1 MPPQSQPLAE
11 LAPKKILEEWLGD
24 EEFSRLLFANLSPD
38 DYAPGVLRAL
48 AQIQEEQRDKF
59 TEYKSLALAIALV
72 YDQKMPAFWPHA
84 QVAPAEVPIKD
95 YRPADWFAFWVRSN
109 EDKGGLTDLRDL
121 SPEQLKFV
129 VDAPLEASEYAWA
142 RANVRLSRVD
152 FAQIYGSIA
161 YDMKRMADGQYVW
174 PASPYTLAAIQKR
187 GGICVDQA
195 YFAMVAGKARGLP
208 TLFFTGEGTDGGHAW
223 FGYLQSD
230 NHWDMDCGRYENQK
244 FATGEALDPQTW
256 KPLSDHELAFLEG
269 HFRAQPEYAASQDDL
284 VMAGLLEGLGQ
295 NAPAA
300 AALDSALAVCPMNAA
315 AWDAKTAF
323 LERTGAPPEALRA
336 HHEAAVRQFAS
347 QPDLKAEHLAAL
359 AEIARQS
366 GDTAAAGA
374 YDNQIITQNAGDR
387 TDLGVQTLA
396 KQILDLTASGQLD
409 DAFKKYRQQ
418 VDDVGKNGGSG
429 FFYAVVRPFVSALL
443 AAGQQ
448 RRAKEAMDLA
458 RTALNPP
465 AGTTLERDMDALD
478 VQVLAATPSQGSTDF
493 ARP

>member
-1 MPPQSQPLAE
+1 
-11 LAPKKILEEWLGD
+11 
-24 EEFSRLLFANLSPD
+24 
-38 DYAPGVLRAL
+38 
-48 AQIQEEQRDKF
+48 
-59 TEYKSLALAIALV
+59 
-72 YDQKMPAFWPHA
+72 
-84 QVAPAEVPIKD
+84 
-95 YRPADWFAFWVRSN
+95 
-109 EDKGGLTDLRDL
+109 
-121 SPEQLKFV
+121 
-129 VDAPLEASEYAWA
+129 
-142 RANVRLSRVD
+142 
-152 FAQIYGSIA
+152 
-161 YDMKRMADGQYVW
+161 
-174 PASPYTLAAIQKR
+174 
-187 GGICVDQA
+187 
-195 YFAMVAGKARGLP
+195 
-208 TLFFTGEGTDGGHAW
+208 
-223 FGYLQSD
+223 
-230 NHWDMDCGRYENQK
+230 MDCGRYENQK

-336 HHEAAVRQFAS
+336 HHEAAARQFAS

-478 VQVLAATPSQGSTDF
+478 VQVLAATPNQGSTDF